1 MGKHVMKGGDL
12 ATGLSVFAMMVVV
25 IGLIG
30 LGIWISFKYLVP
42 SMQQGPESS
51 LGHVGLG
58 EIKKSEHDV
67 EIEFSTDT
75 KCTDCVV
82 DFRTT
87 VTYADKQTKLVQGT
101 AEPDAKF
108 VKVDWTRYDTT
119 EKVEPVSMDVTAYLV
134 DTLDKKGPVAK
145 KNYSIMR
152 S

>member
-1 MGKHVMKGGDL
+1 MKGGDL
-12 ATGLSVFAMMVVV
+12 ATGLSVFAMMVLV

-30 LGIWISFKYLVP
+30 VGIWISFKYLVP
-42 SMQQGPESS
+42 TAQQPVESI
-51 LGHVGLG
+51 GRVQFG
-58 EIKKSEHDV
+58 EFKKTDNDI
-67 EIEFSTDT
+67 EIDFSTDT
-75 KCTDCVV
+75 RCTDCVV

-87 VTYADKQTKLVQGT
+87 ITYSDKQTKLVQGT
-101 AEPDAKF
+101 AEPDAKS

-119 EKVEPVSMDVTAYLV
+119 EKVEPVSLDVTAYVV

>member
-1 MGKHVMKGGDL
+1 MKGGDL
-12 ATGLSVFAMMVVV
+12 TTGLSVFAMMIVV
-25 IGLIG
+25 IGLVG

-42 SMQQGPESS
+42 SMQQPVESV
-51 LGHVGLG
+51 GHVRLG
-58 EIKKSEHDV
+58 ELKKSENDI

-82 DFRTT
+82 DFRST
-87 VTYADKQTKLVQGT
+87 VTYSDKQTKLVQGT

-108 VKVDWTRYDTT
+108 VKVDSTRYDTT
-119 EKVEPVSMDVTAYLV
+119 EKVEPVSVDVVAYIV